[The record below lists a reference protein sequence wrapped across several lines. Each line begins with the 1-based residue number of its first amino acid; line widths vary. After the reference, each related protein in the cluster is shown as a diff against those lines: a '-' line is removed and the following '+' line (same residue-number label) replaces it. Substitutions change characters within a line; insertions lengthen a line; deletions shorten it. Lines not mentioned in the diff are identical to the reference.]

1 VAGLLSKFGD
11 DLRERQRFAVGPIG
25 GHGVKGITGMNDSR
39 LDGDLLALQP
49 IGIAAAIPAFVLG
62 SDDGT
67 QGSQERHGSEDAFTN
82 DRVLAHDREFF
93 GCERTRLLENVSG
106 DADLS
111 NVVE

>member
-1 VAGLLSKFGD
+1 PVLRRNLGAALSD
-11 DLRERQRFAVGPIG
+11 RQRFAVAPIG
-25 GHGVKGITGMNDSR
+25 GNGVKGITGMNDSR

-111 NVVE
+111 N